1 MSTSRPLSA
10 ARPLSAKPKVAP
22 SPSPKPPT
30 RQNRRIQS
38 SYSQP
43 NLHSYASRTQNTN
56 KAEPSVAKEAKK
68 KKVKKK
74 KKAVLVANLALTKY
88 SLGLN
93 CKNIIVSMKI
103 SHDNFMCFKL
113 SLL

>member
-10 ARPLSAKPKVAP
+10 IATKPKVTP
-22 SPSPKPPT
+22 PLPKPPS
-30 RQNRRIQS
+30 RQGGQRRRIQS

-43 NLHSYASRTQNTN
+43 NLHSFAAQNHNN
-56 KAEPSVAKEAKK
+56 KTEPTTKEVKK

-88 SLGLN
+88 SLGIL
-93 CKNIIVSMKI
+93 M
-103 SHDNFMCFKL
+103 
-113 SLL
+113 